1 MPPSNFDDRR
11 SELRTGYHPL
21 RWIAFGVFV
30 LSSTL
35 NYVDRFL
42 LNQLGPLIISELG
55 MNKISFGWV
64 LSAASISYAAA
75 SLFAGWM
82 LDRLGV
88 NRAISIAVGWWSLAG
103 IGTALVR
110 SVPGLFLCR
119 SALAAGESA
128 GVPSV
133 GKVNGLYLKP
143 SEYALGTAANQIGL
157 SIGLALAP
165 IWTTMAMTYSWRRP
179 FVITGILSLLWI
191 PVWLV
196 VSRLIPTRREPAALV
211 SRKPASFSLL
221 RDPALLRLVVANVLW
236 MGGYSLWSNWMTFYL
251 MGVYGADLRTA
262 NNYSWIPPLVSN
274 VGGFFGGGLSL
285 YWIKKSIS
293 PVSARRRAVWVSA
306 IACSVALLLPVAPN
320 IRWATV
326 LISANFFFLLAGSVN
341 IYALPIDLF
350 GAAQAGF
357 AIAALTCAYG
367 ILQTV
372 ISPVIGYF
380 AEHKLYNGAVWM
392 TVAPLVLS
400 ALTLNGLRQ
409 PPSSEDDLG
418 REL

>member
-1 MPPSNFDDRR
+1 MR
-11 SELRTGYHPL
+11 YHPL
-21 RWIAFGVFV
+21 RWIAFSVFV

-55 MNKISFGWV
+55 MNKITFGWV

-75 SLFAGWM
+75 SLVAGWM

-103 IGTALVR
+103 IGTGLV
-110 SVPGLFLCR
+110 SSIPGLFLCR
-119 SALAAGESA
+119 SALATGESA

-143 SEYALGTAANQIGL
+143 SEHALGAAVNQIGL

-165 IWTTMAMTYSWRRP
+165 IWTAMAITYSWRMP
-179 FVITGILSLLWI
+179 FMITGALSLLWI
-191 PVWLV
+191 PLWLV
-196 VSRLIPTRREPAALV
+196 VSRSIPARAEAASPAPNN
-211 SRKPASFSLL
+211 SSSFRLL
-221 RDPALLRLVVANVLW
+221 RDPSLLRLAIANVLW

-274 VGGFFGGGLSL
+274 FGGFFGGWLSL
-285 YWIKKSIS
+285 RWIKRSAA
-293 PVSARRRAVWVSA
+293 PVLARRRAVWVSA
-306 IACSVALLLPVAPN
+306 FASGIALLLPLAPD
-320 IRWATV
+320 IRSATV

-350 GAAQAGF
+350 GAANAGL

-372 ISPVIGYF
+372 ISPLIGYL
-380 AEHKLYNGAVWM
+380 AEQKLYNGAVWM
-392 TVAPLVLS
+392 TVAPLILS
-400 ALTLNGLRQ
+400 AFVLNGLRQ
-409 PPSSEDDLG
+409 PRSEHNFRG
-418 REL
+418 EL

>member
-1 MPPSNFDDRR
+1 MR
-11 SELRTGYHPL
+11 YHPL
-21 RWIAFGVFV
+21 RWIAFSVFV
-30 LSSTL
+30 FSSTL

-55 MNKISFGWV
+55 MNKITFGWV
-64 LSAASISYAAA
+64 LSAASITYAAA
-75 SLFAGWM
+75 SLLAGWM

-103 IGTALVR
+103 IGTGLVR

-143 SEYALGTAANQIGL
+143 GEHALGAAVNQIGL

-165 IWTTMAMTYSWRRP
+165 VWTAMAMTYSWRRP
-179 FVITGILSLLWI
+179 FVVTGILSLLWI

-196 VSRLIPTRREPAALV
+196 VSRFIPARVQTPQELV
-211 SRKPASFSLL
+211 RKTSSFRLL
-221 RDPALLRLVVANVLW
+221 SNPALLRLVLANVLW

-251 MGVYGADLRTA
+251 MGVYGVDLRTA

-274 VGGFFGGGLSL
+274 FGGFFGGWLSL
-285 YWIKKSIS
+285 YWIGKTVA

-306 IACSVALLLPVAPN
+306 VASLVALLLPLAPN
-320 IRWATV
+320 IKWATV

-367 ILQTV
+367 LLQTV
-372 ISPVIGYF
+372 ISPLIGYF
-380 AEHKLYNGAVWM
+380 AERKLYSGAVWM

-400 ALTLNGLRQ
+400 ALVLNGLHR
-409 PPSSEDDLG
+409 PSLEDDLR

>member
-1 MPPSNFDDRR
+1 MR
-11 SELRTGYHPL
+11 YHPL
-21 RWIAFGVFV
+21 RWIAFSVFV

-42 LNQLGPLIISELG
+42 LNQLGPLIISDLG
-55 MNKISFGWV
+55 INKFTFGWV

-88 NRAISIAVGWWSLAG
+88 NRAISIAVGWWSLSG
-103 IGTALVR
+103 IGTAFVR

-133 GKVNGLYLKP
+133 GKVNGIYLKP
-143 SEYALGTAANQIGL
+143 GEHALGAALNQIGL

-165 IWTTMAMTYSWRRP
+165 VWTAMAMTYSWRRP
-179 FVITGILSLLWI
+179 FVVTGILSLLWI
-191 PVWLV
+191 PVWLIV
-196 VSRLIPTRREPAALV
+196 NRLIPARTETAAPP
-211 SRKPASFSLL
+211 SRNSSSFRLL
-221 RDPALLRLVVANVLW
+221 RDPALVRLVIANVLW

-251 MGVYGADLRTA
+251 MGVYGVDLRTA
-262 NNYSWIPPLVSN
+262 NDYSWIPPLVSN
-274 VGGFFGGGLSL
+274 VGGFFGGWLSL
-285 YWIKKSIS
+285 RWIRKRVA
-293 PVSARRRAVWVSA
+293 PVPARRRAVWVSA
-306 IACSVALLLPVAPN
+306 LASSVALLLPLSPN
-320 IRWATV
+320 IKWATV

-341 IYALPIDLF
+341 VYALPIDLF

-357 AIAALTCAYG
+357 AVAALTCAYG
-367 ILQTV
+367 VLQTV
-372 ISPVIGYF
+372 ISPLIGYL
-380 AEHKLYNGAVWM
+380 AEQKLYNRAVWI

-400 ALTLNGLRQ
+400 AVVLNGLRHV
-409 PPSSEDDLG
+409 PSEDDLG

>member
-1 MPPSNFDDRR
+1 MR
-11 SELRTGYHPL
+11 YHPL
-21 RWIAFGVFV
+21 RWIAFSVFV

-42 LNQLGPLIISELG
+42 LNQLGPLIITDLG
-55 MNKISFGWV
+55 MSKITFGWI
-64 LSAASISYAAA
+64 LSLSSVAYAAA

-110 SVPGLFLCR
+110 SIPGLSFCR
-119 SALAAGESA
+119 AALAAGESA

-143 SEYALGTAANQIGL
+143 SEHALGAAANQIGL

-165 IWTTMAMTYSWRRP
+165 IWTVMAMTYSWRRP
-179 FVITGILSLLWI
+179 FVVTGMVSLLWI
-191 PVWLV
+191 PVWLL
-196 VSRLIPTRREPAALV
+196 VSRLIPPRTETAVQPISEERT
-211 SRKPASFSLL
+211 SFRLL
-221 RDPALLRLVVANVLW
+221 RHPALIRIVAANVLW

-251 MGVYGADLRTA
+251 MGVYGVDLRTA

-274 VGGFFGGGLSL
+274 FGAFFGGWLSL
-285 YWIKKSIS
+285 YWIRTNTA
-293 PVSARRRAVWVSA
+293 PVPARSRAVWVSA
-306 IACSVALLLPVAPN
+306 IASLVALLLPLAPN
-320 IRWATV
+320 VKWATV

-350 GAAQAGF
+350 GAAHAGF
-357 AIAALTCAYG
+357 AVAALTCAYG

-372 ISPVIGYF
+372 ISPLIGYF
-380 AEHKLYNGAVWM
+380 AERKLYNGAVWL

-400 ALTLNGLRQ
+400 ALVLNGLRQ
-409 PPSSEDDLG
+409 PSSENDLG

>member
-1 MPPSNFDDRR
+1 MF
-11 SELRTGYHPL
+11 
-21 RWIAFGVFV
+21 VF
-30 LSSTL
+30 SSTL

-55 MNKISFGWV
+55 MNKVAFGWV
-64 LSAASISYAAA
+64 LSAASVTYAAA

-103 IGTALVR
+103 IGTGLVK
-110 SVPGLFLCR
+110 SIPGLFFCR

-143 SEYALGTAANQIGL
+143 SEHALGAAVNQIGL

-165 IWTTMAMTYSWRRP
+165 IWTAMAMTYSWRMP
-179 FVITGILSLLWI
+179 FMVTGALSLLWI

-196 VSRLIPTRREPAALV
+196 VSRSIPAQAEAAALPPKT
-211 SRKPASFSLL
+211 SSSFRLL
-221 RDPALLRLVVANVLW
+221 RDPALLRLVIANVLW

-251 MGVYGADLRTA
+251 MGVYRVDLRTA

-274 VGGFFGGGLSL
+274 FGGFFGGWLSL
-285 YWIKKSIS
+285 LWIRRNAA
-293 PVSARRRAVWVSA
+293 PVLARRRAVWISA
-306 IACSVALLLPVAPN
+306 FASTVALLLPVAPD
-320 IRWATV
+320 IKWATV

-372 ISPVIGYF
+372 ISPLIGYL
-380 AEHKLYNGAVWM
+380 AEQRLYNGAVWI
-392 TVAPLVLS
+392 TVAPLLLS
-400 ALTLNGLRQ
+400 ALVLNGLR
-409 PPSSEDDLG
+409 PLSSENNLR

>member
-1 MPPSNFDDRR
+1 MR
-11 SELRTGYHPL
+11 YHPL
-21 RWIAFGVFV
+21 RWIAFSVFV
-30 LSSTL
+30 FSSTL

-42 LNQLGPLIISELG
+42 LNQLGPLIVSELG
-55 MNKISFGWV
+55 MNKITFGWV

-88 NRAISIAVGWWSLAG
+88 NRAISIAIGWWSLSG

-143 SEYALGTAANQIGL
+143 SEHALGAAVNQIGL

-165 IWTTMAMTYSWRRP
+165 IWTAMAMTYSWRTP
-179 FVITGILSLLWI
+179 FVVTGILSLLWI

-196 VSRLIPTRREPAALV
+196 VSRLIPARTEAAAL
-211 SRKPASFSLL
+211 SSGKTSSFRLL

-251 MGVYGADLRTA
+251 MGVYGVDLRTA

-274 VGGFFGGGLSL
+274 FGGFFGGWLSL
-285 YWIKKSIS
+285 RWIRKAVA
-293 PVSARRRAVWVSA
+293 PVPARRRAVWVSA
-306 IACSVALLLPVAPN
+306 LASLVALVLPLAPN
-320 IRWATV
+320 IKWATV

-372 ISPVIGYF
+372 ISPLIGYL
-380 AEHKLYNGAVWM
+380 AEQKLYNGAVWI

-400 ALTLNGLRQ
+400 AMVLNGLRNG
-409 PPSSEDDLG
+409 PSEDDLR

>member
-1 MPPSNFDDRR
+1 MR
-11 SELRTGYHPL
+11 YHPL

-55 MNKISFGWV
+55 MNKITFGWV
-64 LSAASISYAAA
+64 LSAASIVYAAA
-75 SLFAGWM
+75 SLLAGWM
-82 LDRLGV
+82 LDGLGV
-88 NRAISIAVGWWSLAG
+88 NRAISIAVGWWSIAG
-103 IGTALVR
+103 IGTGLVR
-110 SVPGLFLCR
+110 SIPGLFLCR

-143 SEYALGTAANQIGL
+143 SEHALGAAVNQIGL

-165 IWTTMAMTYSWRRP
+165 IWTAMAMTYSWRRP
-179 FVITGILSLLWI
+179 FVVTGFLSLFWI
-191 PVWLV
+191 PVWLIV
-196 VSRLIPTRREPAALV
+196 NRFIPPRSDNVATVRGQR
-211 SRKPASFSLL
+211 SSFRLL
-221 RDPALLRLVVANVLW
+221 RDPALLRLVLANVLW

-251 MGVYGADLRTA
+251 MGVYGVDLRTA

-274 VGGFFGGGLSL
+274 FGGFFGGWLSL
-285 YWIKKSIS
+285 YWIGKTVA

-306 IACSVALLLPVAPN
+306 LASLVALLLPFAPN

-326 LISANFFFLLAGSVN
+326 LISANFFFLLSGSVN

-372 ISPVIGYF
+372 ISPLIGYF
-380 AEHKLYNGAVWM
+380 AERHLYNGAVWM
-392 TVAPLVLS
+392 TAAPLVLS
-400 ALTLNGLRQ
+400 AWTLNGLRE
-409 PPSSEDDLG
+409 PRSKDDLR

>member
-1 MPPSNFDDRR
+1 MIGVSN
-11 SELRTGYHPL
+11 LRMRYHPL
-21 RWIAFGVFV
+21 RWIAFSVFV

-42 LNQLGPLIISELG
+42 LNQLGPLIITDLG
-55 MNKISFGWV
+55 MNKITFGWI
-64 LSAASISYAAA
+64 LSASSIAYAAA

-103 IGTALVR
+103 IGTGLVR
-110 SVPGLFLCR
+110 SIPGLFICR
-119 SALAAGESA
+119 AALGAGESA

-143 SEYALGTAANQIGL
+143 SEHALGAAVNQIGL
-157 SIGLALAP
+157 SVGLALAP
-165 IWTTMAMTYSWRRP
+165 IWTAMAMTQSWRRP
-179 FVITGILSLLWI
+179 FVVTGFISSLWI
-191 PVWLV
+191 PLWLV
-196 VSRLIPTRREPAALV
+196 VNRWIPPRTQDSGQTPSEDAGSFRL
-211 SRKPASFSLL
+211 LL
-221 RDPALLRLVVANVLW
+221 DPALLRIVAANVLW

-251 MGVYGADLRTA
+251 MGVYGVDLRTA

-274 VGGFFGGGLSL
+274 LGGFFGGWLSL
-285 YWIKKSIS
+285 LWIRRNAA
-293 PVSARRRAVWVSA
+293 PVTARRRAVWVSA
-306 IACSVALLLPVAPN
+306 IASLVALLLPIAPD
-320 IRWATV
+320 IKWATL

-350 GAAQAGF
+350 GAAHAGF

-372 ISPVIGYF
+372 ISPLIGYL
-380 AEHKLYNGAVWM
+380 AEAKLYNGAVWM
-392 TVAPLVLS
+392 TVTPLLLS
-400 ALTLNGLRQ
+400 AFVLNGLRQ
-409 PPSSEDDLG
+409 PPSENNLS

>member
-1 MPPSNFDDRR
+1 MR
-11 SELRTGYHPL
+11 YHPL
-21 RWIAFGVFV
+21 RWIAFSVFV

-64 LSAASISYAAA
+64 LSAASVSYAAA
-75 SLFAGWM
+75 SLLAGWM

-88 NRAISIAVGWWSLAG
+88 NRAISIAVGWWSVAG

-143 SEYALGTAANQIGL
+143 SEHALGAAVNQIGL

-165 IWTTMAMTYSWRRP
+165 IWTAMAMTYSWRRP

-196 VSRLIPTRREPAALV
+196 ASRLIPAPAEALAPPDRKHSSFRLLRNPALV
-211 SRKPASFSLL
+211 
-221 RDPALLRLVVANVLW
+221 RLVIANVLW

-251 MGVYGADLRTA
+251 MGVYGVDLRTA
-262 NNYSWIPPLVSN
+262 NNFSWIPPLVSN
-274 VGGFFGGGLSL
+274 FGGFFGGWLSL
-285 YWIKKSIS
+285 HWIRKSIS
-293 PVSARRRAVWVSA
+293 PVPARRRAVWVSA
-306 IACSVALLLPVAPN
+306 LACSIAVLLPLAPN

-372 ISPVIGYF
+372 ISPLIGYL
-380 AEHKLYNGAVWM
+380 AEQKLYNGAVWM

-400 ALTLNGLRQ
+400 AVVLNGLRQ
-409 PPSSEDDLG
+409 PSSENNLR

>member
-1 MPPSNFDDRR
+1 MR
-11 SELRTGYHPL
+11 YHPL
-21 RWIAFGVFV
+21 RWIAFSVFV

-55 MNKISFGWV
+55 MNKVTFGWV

-75 SLFAGWM
+75 SLVAGWM

-88 NRAISIAVGWWSLAG
+88 NRAISMAVGWWSLAG
-103 IGTALVR
+103 IGTGLVR
-110 SVPGLFLCR
+110 SIPGLFFCR
-119 SALAAGESA
+119 SALGAGESA

-143 SEYALGTAANQIGL
+143 SEHALGAAVNQIGL

-165 IWTTMAMTYSWRRP
+165 IWTAMAMRYSWRMP
-179 FVITGILSLLWI
+179 FMITGAVSLLWI
-191 PVWLV
+191 PVWLI
-196 VSRLIPTRREPAALV
+196 VSRSIPARTDAAMPPP
-211 SRKPASFSLL
+211 SNASSFQLL
-221 RDPALLRLVVANVLW
+221 RDPALLRLVIANILW

-274 VGGFFGGGLSL
+274 FGGFFGGWLSL
-285 YWIKKSIS
+285 HWIRRNAV
-293 PVSARRRAVWVSA
+293 PVLARRRAVWVSA
-306 IACSVALLLPVAPN
+306 VASSVALLLPVAPD
-320 IRWATV
+320 IKWATV

-367 ILQTV
+367 ILQTI
-372 ISPVIGYF
+372 ISPLIGYL
-380 AEHKLYNGAVWM
+380 AEQKLYNGAVWM
-392 TVAPLVLS
+392 TVAPLLLS
-400 ALTLNGLRQ
+400 AFVLNGLRAV
-409 PPSSEDDLG
+409 SSENNLR

>member
-1 MPPSNFDDRR
+1 MR
-11 SELRTGYHPL
+11 YHPL
-21 RWIAFGVFV
+21 RWIAFSVFV

-42 LNQLGPLIISELG
+42 LNQLGPLIIADLG
-55 MNKISFGWV
+55 INKITFGWV
-64 LSAASISYAAA
+64 LSASSIAYAAA

-88 NRAISIAVGWWSLAG
+88 NRAISVAVGWWSLSG
-103 IGTALVR
+103 MGTALVK
-110 SVPGLFLCR
+110 STPGLFFCR
-119 SALAAGESA
+119 AALAAGESA

-143 SEYALGTAANQIGL
+143 SEHALGAAVNQIGL

-165 IWTTMAMTYSWRRP
+165 IWTAMAMTHSWRRP
-179 FVITGILSLLWI
+179 FVVTGILSLLWI
-191 PVWLV
+191 PLWLFV
-196 VSRLIPTRREPAALV
+196 NRFIRPREGTVAQPLSGEV
-211 SRKPASFSLL
+211 ASFSLL
-221 RDPALLRLVVANVLW
+221 RHPDLLRVVAANVLW

-251 MGVYGADLRTA
+251 MGVYGVDLRTA

-274 VGGFFGGGLSL
+274 LGGFFGGWLSL
-285 YWIKKSIS
+285 HWIRRNLA
-293 PVSARRRAVWVSA
+293 PVRARSRAVWVSA
-306 IACSVALLLPVAPN
+306 IACMVALLLPIAPD
-320 IRWATV
+320 IKWATV

-350 GAAQAGF
+350 GAAHAGF

-372 ISPVIGYF
+372 ISPLIGYF
-380 AEHKLYNGAVWM
+380 AERKLYNGAVWM
-392 TVAPLVLS
+392 TVAPLLLS
-400 ALTLNGLRQ
+400 GFVLNGLHQ
-409 PPSSEDDLG
+409 SQSEDNLG